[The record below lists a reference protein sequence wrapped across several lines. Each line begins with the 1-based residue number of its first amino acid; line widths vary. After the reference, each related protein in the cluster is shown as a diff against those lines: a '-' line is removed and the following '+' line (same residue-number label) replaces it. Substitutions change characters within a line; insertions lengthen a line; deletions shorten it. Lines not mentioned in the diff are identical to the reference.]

1 MQSYYGSK
9 PQLGVEL
16 EDCGGRVIRFVS
28 DMNIVLDDP
37 SAHQVEEIADN
48 SRLTQMSEEDHEG
61 DNDGSQAADL
71 IDS

>member
-1 MQSYYGSK
+1 M
-9 PQLGVEL
+9 
-16 EDCGGRVIRFVS
+16 IRFVS

-61 DNDGSQAADL
+61 DNEGSQAADF
-71 IDS
+71 IDSWLT